1 MYSLW
6 NGHFKG
12 YGHVWPIFRQ
22 RRLFSNYSM
31 GGRNSIIPSL
41 PLGEPREIAE
51 LKIAA
56 GNSTSQYTDSMCV
69 YMCVYIYIYIYKSYM
84 YIYIYIRSSDVACIP
99 AYWQICNIYTYM
111 ICIQKMTMYACIHLI
126 YHDSMSRLAEK
137 FFHLWENFSAQVGLL
152 ALSENRVSPMPR
164 VSHIFFGPYDGAHLP
179 FGHPKIHSWWLNSPC
194 RLRQI
199 PHKKSTCVGI

>member
-6 NGHFKG
+6 NGHFKE

-41 PLGEPREIAE
+41 PLGEPRDIAE

-56 GNSTSQYTDSMCV
+56 GNSTSQYTSMCV
-69 YMCVYIYIYIYKSYM
+69 YVRIYIYNRIC
-84 YIYIYIRSSDVACIP
+84 IYIYIRSSDVACIP
-99 AYWQICNIYTYM
+99 AYWQICNIHIWYVYK
-111 ICIQKMTMYACIHLI
+111 KMTMYACIHLI

-137 FFHLWENFSAQVGLL
+137 FFHLWENWAQV
-152 ALSENRVSPMPR
+152 
-164 VSHIFFGPYDGAHLP
+164 GPYDGAHLP
-179 FGHPKIHSWWLNSPC
+179 FGNPKIHSWLLNSPC
-194 RLRQI
+194 RGGV
-199 PHKKSTCVGI
+199 KSLIICTCVGI